1 MQVRAKST
9 HPTSI
14 SPQLPRSEP
23 SQRDLPSKTIPCEHG
38 VARELLLIGL
48 VVAMGVL
55 AAVVILLPAMVTG

>member
-9 HPTSI
+9 PPTSI
-14 SPQLPRSEP
+14 SPTAVPGSRP
-23 SQRDLPSKTIPCEHG
+23 RDLPSKTVPCEHG

-48 VVAMGVL
+48 VVAIGVL